1 MLLHGL
7 SVCFFC
13 LLHVT
18 ARMEES
24 SSPEGEG
31 ALYGY
36 GSSTVVD
43 LLESVRNFFV
53 SITPY
58 VHALR
63 RPYTRCSNRIGPFD
77 MVGHPPLVNFPSPTE
92 YSTRSLADL
101 PLPREREGYCTDG
114 VRRRS

>member
-1 MLLHGL
+1 MVCL
-7 SVCFFC
+7 SGFFC

-24 SSPEGEG
+24 SWPEEEG

-36 GSSTVVD
+36 GGSTVVCY

-58 VHALR
+58 VHAAS
-63 RPYTRCSNRIGPFD
+63 T
-77 MVGHPPLVNFPSPTE
+77 V
-92 YSTRSLADL
+92 YSM
-101 PLPREREGYCTDG
+101 
-114 VRRRS
+114 